1 MNLNNDYIPI
11 KEEDPYKTYVF
22 LQKISS
28 WNNHTE
34 LYKIKHKKTSEIF
47 AAKIITQ
54 NIELY
59 LDKLKFLKKFESPYI
74 VKIYMIYKINN
85 KLYIISEFCDCGSVL
100 DIMKITNKCYKEV
113 EIASIIVMVLKA
125 LQYLHLQKICHKNMK
140 LSNILLN
147 NDGVIKLSDININFN
162 KIDNNSKIKKVPP
175 ELLKENNKDN
185 YSIKTD
191 IWYLGLICI
200 ELAEGDFNN
209 GDKNNNNNGNLWS
222 LEFIDF
228 IQKCLNEDEVKRP
241 SAANLLNHNFILN
254 NNKGK
259 IIIKKKIN
267 SIRPLID
274 IYIEKIDEQEE
285 KNNINDIA
293 EDNFEIT
300 SFNENLNK
308 SITEEF
314 NTKINSISVNINKEK
329 YKNKALLNNNNR
341 EYQMNKYKKIKKF
354 KIGSKSIQIQNTNRK
369 KIINSINKT
378 TINNNNNNNNIINNK
393 KTSSKKKDKKNSSFK
408 KPLNSIEIFSID
420 ANSIRK
426 KRHSMVLKYI
436 KNSSKLHKYNNE
448 IPYSTKTNKINNTLE
463 SVYPRNN
470 LMKLLNT
477 FDRDKKRKK
486 KNLNKSQQHIQ
497 KIENIFN
504 IFNKK
509 SKNNK
514 TISSIKYVKYS
525 NYNNSIGTEDKKNN
539 INNKDENIKLKT
551 RNKKSNGGN
560 PTLPDISENNKNIKK
575 LEPKKNKIV
584 RNLLINNRQKG
595 IINTEINN
603 GGKIYNNNEYIFK
616 LNNSSYSYNN
626 YLKIREKNG
635 ANSIKNKEFSKKRI
649 KVDKINNLN
658 NNNDTSENSYIN
670 NTLIKDNEKSDYIFN
685 INNTD
690 INININNINNYS
702 NNYTNT
708 KKYNDQSYFY
718 SNNINQSFSLSE
730 EDIKTLCLNNKLNE
744 RELPELITELAGL
757 ENKMNLEI
765 KKIKERY
772 EPVIQQHKKGI
783 KFLKKNPFL
792 KNIKEFKNFEN
803 FKNEMKY
810 NDIADDFD
818 SKTTS
823 RSVHNLNKVK
833 ISFYKA
839 NDIEELN
846 ISASKYI
853 FDKTAG
859 YYSNMMKL

>member
-85 KLYIISEFCDCGSVL
+85 KLYIISEFCDCGSVF

-147 NDGVIKLSDININFN
+147 NDGVIKLSDTNINFN
-162 KIDNNSKIKKVPP
+162 NIDNNSKIKKVPP

-267 SIRPLID
+267 GIRPLID
-274 IYIEKIDEQEE
+274 IYREKIDEQEE
-285 KNNINDIA
+285 KNNVNDIA

-314 NTKINSISVNINKEK
+314 NTKMNSISVNINKEK

-378 TINNNNNNNNIINNK
+378 TINNSNNNNTNINNK
-393 KTSSKKKDKKNSSFK
+393 KTSSKKKDKKNS
-408 KPLNSIEIFSID
+408 
-420 ANSIRK
+420 
-426 KRHSMVLKYI
+426 
-436 KNSSKLHKYNNE
+436 
-448 IPYSTKTNKINNTLE
+448 
-463 SVYPRNN
+463 
-470 LMKLLNT
+470 
-477 FDRDKKRKK
+477 
-486 KNLNKSQQHIQ
+486 
-497 KIENIFN
+497 
-504 IFNKK
+504 
-509 SKNNK
+509 
-514 TISSIKYVKYS
+514 
-525 NYNNSIGTEDKKNN
+525 
-539 INNKDENIKLKT
+539 
-551 RNKKSNGGN
+551 
-560 PTLPDISENNKNIKK
+560 
-575 LEPKKNKIV
+575 
-584 RNLLINNRQKG
+584 
-595 IINTEINN
+595 
-603 GGKIYNNNEYIFK
+603 
-616 LNNSSYSYNN
+616 
-626 YLKIREKNG
+626 
-635 ANSIKNKEFSKKRI
+635 
-649 KVDKINNLN
+649 
-658 NNNDTSENSYIN
+658 
-670 NTLIKDNEKSDYIFN
+670 
-685 INNTD
+685 
-690 INININNINNYS
+690 
-702 NNYTNT
+702 
-708 KKYNDQSYFY
+708 
-718 SNNINQSFSLSE
+718 
-730 EDIKTLCLNNKLNE
+730 
-744 RELPELITELAGL
+744 
-757 ENKMNLEI
+757 
-765 KKIKERY
+765 
-772 EPVIQQHKKGI
+772 
-783 KFLKKNPFL
+783 
-792 KNIKEFKNFEN
+792 
-803 FKNEMKY
+803 
-810 NDIADDFD
+810 
-818 SKTTS
+818 
-823 RSVHNLNKVK
+823 
-833 ISFYKA
+833 
-839 NDIEELN
+839 
-846 ISASKYI
+846 
-853 FDKTAG
+853 
-859 YYSNMMKL
+859 